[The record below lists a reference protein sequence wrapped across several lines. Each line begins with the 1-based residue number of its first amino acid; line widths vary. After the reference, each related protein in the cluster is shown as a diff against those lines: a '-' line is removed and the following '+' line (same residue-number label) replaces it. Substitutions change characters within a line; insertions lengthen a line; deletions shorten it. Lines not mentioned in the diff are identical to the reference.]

1 MGMHVAL
8 HIQLAWILHYGD
20 QDGLIKPPSTSYM
33 NLNYSATTEQLSELI
48 QMAQHTST
56 HHLVIDFDGEVVIDP
71 EVYFPDVA
79 LDKYKFSTRIMDATL
94 RNEQTAQALYAAL
107 YVIYESLQEPMLPA
121 YVTGESDMGIA
132 A

>member
-1 MGMHVAL
+1 
-8 HIQLAWILHYGD
+8 
-20 QDGLIKPPSTSYM
+20 M
-33 NLNYSATTEQLSELI
+33 NLNYSATTEQLTELI

-71 EVYFPDVA
+71 EVHFPDVA
-79 LDKYKFSTRIMDATL
+79 LERYKFSTSIMDASL

-107 YVIYESLQEPMLPA
+107 YVIYESLEDPKLPA
-121 YVTGESDMGIA
+121 YVTRDDDMGMA